1 MAQQI
6 KIDVCVIGAGSGGLS
21 VAAGTAQLGLVTV
34 LIEQNEMGG
43 DCLNTGCVPSK
54 ALLAA
59 AKHAQSYR
67 NNKIKGI
74 APIEPEINFA
84 AVKDHVM
91 DTIKSIEP
99 NDSQER
105 FEALGVKVIR
115 ESAKFVSSDTVQA
128 GNFNI
133 TSRYFIIATGSSPV
147 VPPISGLE
155 RDKVLTNETI
165 FQLREKPD
173 HLLVIGG
180 GPIGIEMAQAHRRLG
195 SRVSIFDMGM
205 ILPRDDS
212 GNVDVLRKTL
222 IEENI
227 NIYEGI
233 SINEVVH
240 SANQIK
246 LIIEK
251 NKELIEITG
260 SHLLI
265 ATGRKPVTDGLD
277 LEKAQVN
284 YTKLGIKV
292 DARLRT
298 NKKNIFAIGDV
309 AGGPQFTHIA
319 GYHAGIV
326 IRNICFKIP
335 AKVNYHALPWV
346 TYTDPELAQV
356 GMTEQT
362 ARKQYGDDVKIVE
375 SLYEENDRAISERN
389 TAGRLRVITTKR
401 GRILGA
407 SMVGHQAG
415 DLIAIWGLAI
425 STKLKIGAIAGMI
438 SPYPTLGEIN
448 KRAAGAWYTPRLFS
462 KRTRGVVK
470 LLQFLPI

>member
-1 MAQQI
+1 MAQQL
-6 KIDVCVIGAGSGGLS
+6 KVDVCVIGAGSGGLS
-21 VAAGTAQLGLVTV
+21 VAAGTAQLGLNTV
-34 LIEQNEMGG
+34 LIEKHEMGG

-67 NNKIKGI
+67 NNKINGI
-74 APIEPEINFA
+74 ASIEPEIDFA

-115 ESAKFVSSDTVQA
+115 ETAKFISTNTVRA
-128 GNFNI
+128 GDINI
-133 TSRYFIIATGSSPV
+133 SSRYFIIATGSTPV
-147 VPPISGLE
+147 VPPISGLDA
-155 RDKVLTNETI
+155 DKVLTNETI
-165 FQLREKPD
+165 FHLREKPE
-173 HLLVIGG
+173 HLLVVGG

-195 SRVSIFDMGM
+195 SQVSIFDMGM

-212 GNVDVLRKTL
+212 GNVDVLRETL
-222 IEENI
+222 KDEQI
-227 NIYEGI
+227 NIHEGI
-233 SINEVVH
+233 AIKEVMH
-240 SANQIK
+240 TPNQVT

-251 NKELIEITG
+251 NKEKLEITG

-265 ATGRKPVTDGLD
+265 AAGRKPVTEGMD
-277 LEKAQVN
+277 LEKAQVKS
-284 YTKLGIKV
+284 TRHGIEV

-335 AKVNYHALPWV
+335 AKVNYQALPWV

-356 GMTEQT
+356 GMTEQS
-362 ARKQYGDDVKIVE
+362 ARKQYGDAIKVVE
-375 SLYEENDRAISERN
+375 SLYEENDRAISERH

-401 GRILGA
+401 GHILGA

-415 DLIAIWGLAI
+415 DLIGIWGLAI
-425 STKLKIGAIAGMI
+425 SAKLKIGAIAGMI
-438 SPYPTLGEIN
+438 SPYPTLSEIN

-462 KRTRGVVK
+462 KRTRGFVK
-470 LLQFLPI
+470 LLQFLPF

>member
-21 VAAGTAQLGLVTV
+21 VAAGTAQLGLKTI
-34 LIEQNEMGG
+34 LIERNEMGG

-59 AKHAQSYR
+59 SKHAQSFR
-67 NNKIKGI
+67 NNNIKGI
-74 APIEPEINFA
+74 ASIEPEIDFA

-105 FEALGVKVIR
+105 FESLGVKVIR
-115 ESAKFVSSDTVQA
+115 ESAKFISKDIVQA
-128 GNFNI
+128 GDFNI
-133 TSRYFIIATGSSPV
+133 TSRYFIIATGSTPV
-147 VPPISGLE
+147 VPPISGLDG
-155 RDKVLTNETI
+155 DKILTNETI
-165 FQLREKPD
+165 FHLREKPD

-195 SRVSIFDMGM
+195 SQVSIFDMGM
-205 ILPRDDS
+205 MLPRDDS

-222 IEENI
+222 EKENI
-227 NIYEGI
+227 NIYENI
-233 SINEVVH
+233 SIKEVAH
-240 SANQIK
+240 TPQQIT
-246 LIIEK
+246 LTIEK
-251 NKELIEITG
+251 NRKLIEITG

-265 ATGRKPVTDGLD
+265 TAGRKPVTDGLD

-284 YTKLGIKV
+284 FNKRGIEV

-298 NKKNIFAIGDV
+298 NNKNIFAIGDV

-335 AKVNYHALPWV
+335 AKVNYQALPWV

-362 ARKQYGDDVKIVE
+362 ARNQYGDDIKIVE

-389 TAGRLRVITTKR
+389 TTGRLRVITTKR

-415 DLIAIWGLAI
+415 DLIGIWGLAI
-425 STKLKIGAIAGMI
+425 SSKLKIGAIAGMI
-438 SPYPTLGEIN
+438 SPYPSLSEIN

-462 KRTRGVVK
+462 KRTREFVK
-470 LLQFLPI
+470 LLQLLPF